1 MRLGG
6 EWRMSY
12 GYIGGHLHYLSFLC
26 SGKGAL
32 HCSAWHRLCQCGPT
46 CPSPQIPRQWMLL
59 GWVLIQVNIEG
70 TTTDFAYAAKAA
82 SYQCMH
88 RTQIYVWAQWRLK
101 LKAAAAAKSSV
112 KFSQQL
118 EFSCTFTG
126 VFSPP
131 TQLPYLFFYLSKIH
145 TSPSV
150 EFYPMWSVQI
160 WVRVEM
166 YPPLLNYPKAPGLYL
181 VKGYPNF
188 CISAKPNRRC
198 IRGWRRY
205 SHMHA
210 QGNHVT
216 CCSISNEMAVYQC

>member
-1 MRLGG
+1 MHAQNSNLRLSSV
-6 EWRMSY
+6 E
-12 GYIGGHLHYLSFLC
+12 
-26 SGKGAL
+26 
-32 HCSAWHRLCQCGPT
+32 T
-46 CPSPQIPRQWMLL
+46 E
-59 GWVLIQVNIEG
+59 V
-70 TTTDFAYAAKAA
+70 
-82 SYQCMH
+82 
-88 RTQIYVWAQWRLK
+88 
-101 LKAAAAAKSSV
+101 KSSCSST
-112 KFSQQL
+112 KLGQ
-118 EFSCTFTG
+118 
-126 VFSPP
+126 VFSAAWIFMHIHRCFLPP

-198 IRGWRRY
+198 IRGWRRF